1 MVTLYVPR
9 TKFFIIVRNGLGV
22 LLRAFDFNVADFD
35 SLLLVFS
42 QLAVFEFLKLL
53 FTFCLEWGKEWN
65 SICCFACVK
74 PPLKCASEWLV
85 SLVLVVG
92 SFPWLGSL
100 FSTLVATHSS
110 AIIKWSLSTCLPF
123 PPDCCVW

>member
-35 SLLLVFS
+35 SQLLVFS

-65 SICCFACVK
+65 SICCFA
-74 PPLKCASEWLV
+74 
-85 SLVLVVG
+85 
-92 SFPWLGSL
+92 
-100 FSTLVATHSS
+100 
-110 AIIKWSLSTCLPF
+110 
-123 PPDCCVW
+123 